1 MQSGPK
7 RGKPTAPRRNRIIES
22 SSSEEDDSSSSSSD
36 SEPDPDD
43 RTAAPEREGESSYRI
58 PKLKSKKIWTPDQL
72 KNLRKNF
79 RNLENFDDS
88 ILASLTFKEMVAMGG
103 KKDKNNKILTEK
115 LAENYEK
122 LRSFSTKIEAG
133 EDQCTG
139 QAHESR
145 FLRGYVGNS
154 QDLWV
159 QARKKLGLT
168 GLDPISNYETVS
180 IGLNGHISSRV
191 WHEVHSPSSKLLTL
205 RMLTNSSMKTAW
217 TAQEKSNDI
226 KEFET
231 MQELKMA
238 TVALDVCIRKVM
250 PWNSSFATVAIFLH
264 SVNFG
269 EHDLAGKPNQLGF
282 LADFVDEILRYNAQ
296 AWDEERYFMSA
307 QEVAA
312 KWSALFLRKFATTQ
326 RAGTDSSQKQEKNTN
341 RNEKKPD
348 AHEKFPP
355 GVCKNFQFG
364 KCTHPGDKHSAS
376 WDVDYVLRHICA
388 RYLPDKKRFCLSNHA
403 KKDHK

>member
-1 MQSGPK
+1 MFLILGKKAAPK
-7 RGKPTAPRRNRIIES
+7 RRRIIVS
-22 SSSEEDDSSSSSSD
+22 SSSEGETSSSSSSD

-43 RTAAPEREGESSYRI
+43 RTAAPEMHKESSYKI
-58 PKLKSKKIWTPDQL
+58 PKKHSKAIWSPEQL

-122 LRSFSTKIEAG
+122 IRSFPTKIEAG
-133 EDQCTG
+133 EDHCTG

-159 QARKKLGLT
+159 QARKKVGLT
-168 GLDPISNYETVS
+168 GIDPISNYETVS

-191 WHEVHSPSSKLLTL
+191 WHEVHSPSSKLLSL
-205 RMLTNSSMKTAW
+205 RMLTSASMKTAW
-217 TAQEKSNDI
+217 TAQEKNNEI

-231 MQELKMA
+231 LQELKMA
-238 TVALDVCIRKVM
+238 VVALDVCIRKVM
-250 PWNSSFATVAIFLH
+250 PWNSSFATIAIFLH

-282 LADFVDEILRYNAQ
+282 LADFVDEIVRYNAQ
-296 AWDEERYFMSA
+296 AWDEERFFMSA

-312 KWSALFLRKFATTQ
+312 KWSALFLRKFASTQ
-326 RAGTDSSQKQEKNTN
+326 KSASDSNQKNNSKNGGGGGVMRKNSKNTQISQQGCVKTSN
-341 RNEKKPD
+341 LANV
-348 AHEKFPP
+348 HTP
-355 GVCKNFQFG
+355 GTNIPL
-364 KCTHPGDKHSAS
+364 PGT
-376 WDVDYVLRHICA
+376 WIT
-388 RYLPDKKRFCLSNHA
+388 FCGITAQNI
-403 KKDHK
+403 

>member
-1 MQSGPK
+1 MHNKFIFNSGKKTAPK
-7 RGKPTAPRRNRIIES
+7 RRRIIES
-22 SSSEEDDSSSSSSD
+22 SSSEGEASSSSSSD

-43 RTAAPEREGESSYRI
+43 RTAAPELHRETSYRI
-58 PKLKSKKIWTPDQL
+58 PKIHSKAIWSPEQL

-122 LRSFSTKIEAG
+122 IRSFPTKIEAG
-133 EDQCTG
+133 EDHCTG
-139 QAHESR
+139 LAHESR

-159 QARKKLGLT
+159 QARKKMGLT

-191 WHEVHSPSSKLLTL
+191 WHEVHSPSSKLLSL
-205 RMLTNSSMKTAW
+205 RMLTNASMKTAW
-217 TAQEKSNDI
+217 TAQEKNNEI
-226 KEFET
+226 KEFDSL
-231 MQELKMA
+231 QELKMA
-238 TVALDVCIRKVM
+238 VVALDVCIRKVM
-250 PWNSSFATVAIFLH
+250 PWNTSFATVAIFLH

-269 EHDLAGKPNQLGF
+269 EHDLAGKPNQLSF
-282 LADFVDEILRYNAQ
+282 LADFVDEIVRYNAQ
-296 AWDEERYFMSA
+296 AWDEERFFMSA

-312 KWSALFLRKFATTQ
+312 KWSALFLRKFASTQ
-326 RAGTDSSQKQEKNTN
+326 RSTADSNQKNEGGGNKNN
-341 RNEKKPD
+341 GKKGGGRQ
-348 AHEKFPP
+348 KSCW
-355 GVCKNFQFG
+355 V
-364 KCTHPGDKHSAS
+364 
-376 WDVDYVLRHICA
+376 R
-388 RYLPDKKRFCLSNHA
+388 
-403 KKDHK
+403 

>member
-1 MQSGPK
+1 MFLILGKKAAPK
-7 RGKPTAPRRNRIIES
+7 RRRIIVS
-22 SSSEEDDSSSSSSD
+22 SSSEGETSSSSSSD

-43 RTAAPEREGESSYRI
+43 RTAAPEMHKESSYKI
-58 PKLKSKKIWTPDQL
+58 PKKHSKAIWSPEQL

-122 LRSFSTKIEAG
+122 IRSFPTKIEAG
-133 EDQCTG
+133 EDHCTG

-159 QARKKLGLT
+159 QARKKVGLT
-168 GLDPISNYETVS
+168 GIDPISNYETVS

-191 WHEVHSPSSKLLTL
+191 WHEVHSPSSKLLSL
-205 RMLTNSSMKTAW
+205 RMLTSASMKTAW
-217 TAQEKSNDI
+217 TAQEKNNEI
-226 KEFET
+226 KEFDT
-231 MQELKMA
+231 LQELKMA
-238 TVALDVCIRKVM
+238 VVALDVCIRKVM
-250 PWNSSFATVAIFLH
+250 PWNSSFATIAIFLH

-282 LADFVDEILRYNAQ
+282 LADFVDEIVRYNAQ
-296 AWDEERYFMSA
+296 AWDEERFFMSA

-312 KWSALFLRKFATTQ
+312 KWSALFLRKFASTQ
-326 RAGTDSSQKQEKNTN
+326 KSASDSNQKNNSKNGGGGGVMRKNSKNTQISQQGCVETSN
-341 RNEKKPD
+341 LANV
-348 AHEKFPP
+348 HTP
-355 GVCKNFQFG
+355 GTN
-364 KCTHPGDKHSAS
+364 TPLPGT
-376 WDVDYVLRHICA
+376 LIT
-388 RYLPDKKRFCLSNHA
+388 FCGITAQNI
-403 KKDHK
+403 